1 MKDDL
6 TGSAIAAI
14 FSPRS
19 VAVIGA
25 SSNPTKLGGRP
36 VAFLK
41 DYGFK
46 GEIYPVNAGQAE
58 VQGLV
63 SYRDVRDIPGPVDQ
77 AVIVVPSQHVEEA
90 LRGCAEKGV
99 KVAQVLSSGFAEADE
114 AGRARQDRLMEIV
127 RETGIRITGPNALG
141 SVSPPDRFCATF
153 STAFQGMHP
162 PAGNV
167 AVVTQSG
174 AFGSCTYVMIARRGL
189 GLSRIVATGN
199 EADVATAEVISY
211 LADDPETR
219 VICAAVESCR
229 DGDGLRAALR
239 KAAAAGKP
247 VIFMKVGAS
256 ELGAKAAATH
266 TGALAGNDK
275 VFDTVI
281 REGGAWRARSIEEM
295 VDLAYVFAVGPAP
308 QGPRAAIV
316 SLSGGIGVMMADSA
330 EGSGLELPPQSD
342 DLRARVHDILDFAEG
357 SNPLD
362 VTAQVAVR
370 QQTLPVI
377 YDTLLASGEYD
388 AIMLYLANSGMSPTA
403 FAPHLGYVL
412 EVRAKHPDKVI
423 GVITPAHPE
432 VQKALEEAG
441 VLVFEDPSRL
451 VRALGAAGSLAGLR
465 AAAPGVASA
474 AGTAPRA
481 DLSQPLTEARAK
493 RLLADAGLPV
503 PAEAECGDADA
514 AARAADGI
522 GYPVAMKILSPD
534 IAHKTE
540 VGGIALDL
548 KDAEAVRAA
557 FTRITDSARR
567 LAPDARIDGVIV
579 APMAGE
585 GAEIILGLHND
596 PVFGPMILAG
606 AGGVMAEM
614 LGDVSFASVPVSR
627 EAAERMVAPGD
638 GWTRL
643 LDAWRGRPARDRA
656 ALVEAICRLSDFAVA
671 NADQVDGVEMNPIL
685 VRSEGAAVLDA
696 LIVPRSA

>member
-63 SYRDVRDIPGPVDQ
+63 SYKDVRDIPGPVDQ

-114 AGRARQDRLMEIV
+114 AGRARQERLMEIV

-412 EVRAKHPDKVI
+412 EVRAKHPRQGDRR
-423 GVITPAHPE
+423 HNSR
-432 VQKALEEAG
+432 
-441 VLVFEDPSRL
+441 PSR
-451 VRALGAAGSLAGLR
+451 
-465 AAAPGVASA
+465 
-474 AGTAPRA
+474 
-481 DLSQPLTEARAK
+481 
-493 RLLADAGLPV
+493 
-503 PAEAECGDADA
+503 
-514 AARAADGI
+514 
-522 GYPVAMKILSPD
+522 
-534 IAHKTE
+534 
-540 VGGIALDL
+540 
-548 KDAEAVRAA
+548 
-557 FTRITDSARR
+557 
-567 LAPDARIDGVIV
+567 
-579 APMAGE
+579 
-585 GAEIILGLHND
+585 GAE
-596 PVFGPMILAG
+596 G
-606 AGGVMAEM
+606 AGGGRRPR
-614 LGDVSFASVPVSR
+614 LRGSPPGWSVPSARPDLSPGCARRPWGSR
-627 EAAERMVAPGD
+627 R
-638 GWTRL
+638 TRGL
-643 LDAWRGRPARDRA
+643 RR
-656 ALVEAICRLSDFAVA
+656 V
-671 NADQVDGVEMNPIL
+671 PIF
-685 VRSEGAAVLDA
+685 RS
-696 LIVPRSA
+696 R

>member
-63 SYRDVRDIPGPVDQ
+63 SYKDVRDIPGPVDQ

-114 AGRARQDRLMEIV
+114 AGRARQERLMEIV

-295 VDLAYVFAVGPAP
+295 VDLAYV
-308 QGPRAAIV
+308 
-316 SLSGGIGVMMADSA
+316 
-330 EGSGLELPPQSD
+330 
-342 DLRARVHDILDFAEG
+342 
-357 SNPLD
+357 
-362 VTAQVAVR
+362 
-370 QQTLPVI
+370 
-377 YDTLLASGEYD
+377 
-388 AIMLYLANSGMSPTA
+388 
-403 FAPHLGYVL
+403 
-412 EVRAKHPDKVI
+412 
-423 GVITPAHPE
+423 
-432 VQKALEEAG
+432 
-441 VLVFEDPSRL
+441 
-451 VRALGAAGSLAGLR
+451 
-465 AAAPGVASA
+465 
-474 AGTAPRA
+474 
-481 DLSQPLTEARAK
+481 
-493 RLLADAGLPV
+493 
-503 PAEAECGDADA
+503 
-514 AARAADGI
+514 
-522 GYPVAMKILSPD
+522 
-534 IAHKTE
+534 
-540 VGGIALDL
+540 
-548 KDAEAVRAA
+548 
-557 FTRITDSARR
+557 
-567 LAPDARIDGVIV
+567 
-579 APMAGE
+579 
-585 GAEIILGLHND
+585 
-596 PVFGPMILAG
+596 
-606 AGGVMAEM
+606 
-614 LGDVSFASVPVSR
+614 
-627 EAAERMVAPGD
+627 
-638 GWTRL
+638 
-643 LDAWRGRPARDRA
+643 
-656 ALVEAICRLSDFAVA
+656 
-671 NADQVDGVEMNPIL
+671 
-685 VRSEGAAVLDA
+685 
-696 LIVPRSA
+696 